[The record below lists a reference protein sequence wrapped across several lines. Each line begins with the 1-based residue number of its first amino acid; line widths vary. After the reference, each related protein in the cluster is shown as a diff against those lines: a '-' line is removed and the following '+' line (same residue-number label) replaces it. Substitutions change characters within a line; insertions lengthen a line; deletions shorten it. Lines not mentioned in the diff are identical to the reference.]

1 MNVIELFLLLGIVAF
16 LALWRWGGHLLV
28 WLENVERAL
37 DGPEPEPDPVCTVED
52 EWFAECD
59 PDARRHSEAECGC
72 YTRERDLGSS
82 AVIRERLDAEMRRR
96 GHRGRR

>member
-1 MNVIELFLLLGIVAF
+1 MNVVELFLLLGIVAF

-28 WLENVERAL
+28 WLEGVERAL

-52 EWFAECD
+52 EWFTASDVE
-59 PDARRHSEAECGC
+59 P
-72 YTRERDLGSS
+72 RDLGSS
-82 AVIRERLDAEMRRR
+82 AVIRQRLDAEMRRR